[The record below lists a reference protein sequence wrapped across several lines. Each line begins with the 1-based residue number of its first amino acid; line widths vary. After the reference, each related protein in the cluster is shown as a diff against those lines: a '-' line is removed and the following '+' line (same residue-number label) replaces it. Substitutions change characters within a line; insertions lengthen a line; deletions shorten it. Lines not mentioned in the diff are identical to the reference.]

1 MKPIQE
7 CALRLLQ
14 STQALVDAA
23 KAGELSSID
32 SIQQQRQHL
41 IAELDLL
48 SHQSDDEETLLQVR
62 KVIEQSRELE
72 NQASSFLQQQRDDVN
87 RELSKLRTSK
97 KARQAYG
104 EF

>member
-7 CALRLLQ
+7 CALRLIQ

-32 SIQQQRQHL
+32 SIQQQRQQL

-48 SHQSDDEETLLQVR
+48 SHQPDDEETLLQVR
-62 KVIEQSRELE
+62 RIIEQSRELE
-72 NQASSFLQQQRDDVN
+72 NQASSLLKQQRDEAN
-87 RELSKLRTSK
+87 RTLSKLKVSK
-97 KARQAYG
+97 KARKAYG

>member
-14 STQALVDAA
+14 STLALVDAA

-48 SHQSDDEETLLQVR
+48 SHQPDDEETLLQIR
-62 KVIEQSRELE
+62 RIIEQSRELE
-72 NQASSFLQQQRDDVN
+72 NQASSLLQQQRDEAN
-87 RELSKLRTSK
+87 RTLSKLKVSK
-97 KARQAYG
+97 KARKAYG